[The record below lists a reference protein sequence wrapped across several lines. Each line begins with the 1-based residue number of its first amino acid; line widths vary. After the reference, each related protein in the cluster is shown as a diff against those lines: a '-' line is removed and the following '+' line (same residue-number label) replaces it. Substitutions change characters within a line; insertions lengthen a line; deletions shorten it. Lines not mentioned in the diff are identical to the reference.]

1 MGDTTVGPTNGGHLI
16 VSESDGEGLYNS
28 ESTEWHTGGRFVDS
42 VMNVG
47 EDLAAAGS
55 EDFSA
60 TTLAIDGVVA
70 GLDVL
75 AFAANPF
82 KEIIMA
88 GLSWAI
94 EHFEFLNE
102 PLEMLTGSPSE
113 ISALSQTW
121 ANISQELANAAASFS
136 DSVAEVD
143 DWEGEAANAYRNV
156 NAAFSSMINDA
167 ASAARATSNG
177 IAGAGIVV
185 ATVRAIVIEIICDF
199 VGKAIMKLLAALASA
214 AISFG
219 MSVAPAL
226 TSVIID
232 AFVAFAKIT
241 GKLAQLM
248 QKIGQVINKL
258 TKGRTSFGKLKNVTQ
273 SEIDTLSTALKK
285 AMDGVEL
292 SPSELSAASE
302 AYQNILK
309 NSDDIMGTALDSGRT
324 SALWQAGGDV
334 TIPSPSQAG
343 DAVTDSWENGLS
355 WGAHGDNT
363 PLRDLADWAG
373 GNVST
378 PRNGLL
384 DETGNAATD
393 FVQDYAST
401 ALRGALGGVNAAGSS
416 TDPSISDWEEE
427 DK

>member
-1 MGDTTVGPTNGGHLI
+1 
-16 VSESDGEGLYNS
+16 
-28 ESTEWHTGGRFVDS
+28 
-42 VMNVG
+42 
-47 EDLAAAGS
+47 
-55 EDFSA
+55 
-60 TTLAIDGVVA
+60 
-70 GLDVL
+70 
-75 AFAANPF
+75 
-82 KEIIMA
+82 
-88 GLSWAI
+88 
-94 EHFEFLNE
+94 
-102 PLEMLTGSPSE
+102 
-113 ISALSQTW
+113 
-121 ANISQELANAAASFS
+121 
-136 DSVAEVD
+136 
-143 DWEGEAANAYRNV
+143 
-156 NAAFSSMINDA
+156 MINDA

-232 AFVAFAKIT
+232 AFAAFAKIT

-334 TIPSPSQAG
+334 TI
-343 DAVTDSWENGLS
+343 
-355 WGAHGDNT
+355 
-363 PLRDLADWAG
+363 
-373 GNVST
+373 
-378 PRNGLL
+378 
-384 DETGNAATD
+384 
-393 FVQDYAST
+393 
-401 ALRGALGGVNAAGSS
+401 
-416 TDPSISDWEEE
+416 
-427 DK
+427 